1 MPKITPIKA
10 DINNIGEKRRTTG
23 QRLETSVFNLLS
35 EPPSRCIRRLGHVT
49 EASRRRRRQIDAGRP
64 LALPFDE
71 GAFIPALIFDE
82 NRYPFFYNRTTRVEF
97 FWSDPIDRARVC
109 CSIIVIEIKIDLL
122 VYWFALYSLPNFN
135 KCIGSE
141 IIKTGFIIIIV
152 QYTVYTYVHIDEWE
166 AQYLRHVRGLEC
178 SNPDSGWS
186 ILPW

>member
-49 EASRRRRRQIDAGRP
+49 AASRRRRLQIDAGRP

-109 CSIIVIEIKIDLL
+109 CGIIVIEIKTDLL
-122 VYWFALYSLPNFN
+122 VYWFTLYSLLNFN
-135 KCIGSE
+135 KCISSE
-141 IIKTGFIIIIV
+141 IITTDFIIVV
-152 QYTVYTYVHIDEWE
+152 QYTVYTYIYIDEWE
-166 AQYLRHVRGLEC
+166 AQYLHHVRWVAC
-178 SNPDSGWS
+178 SNQGSGWS